1 MISDGFLP
9 PGGNHYELIMQG
21 LWGTGHCSGLGDFSG
36 LKFVPSC
43 QCFVCVYGGFW
54 LVEPVRYKA
63 LRIHLFS
70 LPSAGVRGHMW
81 SCLAV
86 YVSSYLHS
94 KCSSLTVRTF
104 MLTVI

>member
-1 MISDGFLP
+1 
-9 PGGNHYELIMQG
+9 MQG

-43 QCFVCVYGGFW
+43 QFFVCVYGGFW

-81 SCLAV
+81 SYLAV
-86 YVSSYLHS
+86 CVCVFILNTASALVLLLGLL
-94 KCSSLTVRTF
+94 C
-104 MLTVI
+104 